1 MPHSKLIEI
10 IESLHLEDAT
20 DIIRRAY
27 REQGYTGLFGNTAKF
42 LFHRHKAELFAPRY
56 TQYML
61 YGRRPGKMPPL
72 EPIQLWMERYNIPG
86 NPWGVAKKIARYG
99 TKGNNFLPST
109 LPAVIQSVNLRF
121 VPEVTKLILSE
132 LRDMSMSLG
141 KWAQSEN

>member
-1 MPHSKLIEI
+1 MVSKITDI

-61 YGRRPGKMPPL
+61 YGRRPGKMPPV
-72 EPIQLWMERYNIPG
+72 EPIRLWMERYNIPG
-86 NPWGVAKKIARYG
+86 NPWSVAKKIARYG

-109 LPAVIQSVNLRF
+109 IPAVIQSVNLKF
-121 VPEVTKLILSE
+121 VPDVTKLILSE
-132 LRDMSMSLG
+132 LRDMSRSLG
-141 KWAQSEN
+141 KWAQP